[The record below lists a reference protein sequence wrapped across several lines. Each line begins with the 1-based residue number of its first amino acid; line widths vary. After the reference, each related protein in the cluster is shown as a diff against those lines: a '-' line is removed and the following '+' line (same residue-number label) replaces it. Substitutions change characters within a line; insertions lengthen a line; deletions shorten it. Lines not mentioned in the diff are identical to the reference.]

1 MGRAGPQVRRHRRRR
16 RVRDLRT
23 RRRHH
28 RSDQLILGCP
38 GRPRRTGRVPG
49 RRHARFCGS
58 RALRLPHSTPGSYAH
73 AGVEPGSAHDRRLP
87 QPMGANPRQC
97 GVPQRFPSSVGAVLV
112 RCRGGPPPRLR
123 PGRGG
128 ARLAA
133 GRRRPDI
140 LGRGSPGHDRPVRVM
155 TTTTATVALPEAGG
169 SWREIELS
177 ESRTWAEHPQAF
189 QSRIAFAAAHVV
201 ADPRG
206 ENVPGAPA
214 TIDWEATLAFRR
226 HLFSYGLG
234 VAEAMDT
241 AQRNMGLDW
250 PATQEL
256 ITRSAALAQEH
267 GAKIASGAGTDQLL
281 APAESLDEVTR
292 AYLEQ
297 VEFVEAAGSQAIVM
311 ASRQL
316 AAVAR
321 SADDYLEV
329 YSSVLAQATLPV
341 ILHWLG
347 EMFDPQLS
355 GYWGSIDVATA
366 TGTFLDLIRENSAK
380 VDGVKVSLLSAD
392 HEQEL
397 RAALPAGVR
406 LYTGDAFNYPELIE
420 GDGDHHSDALLGA
433 FAAIAPAASAALS
446 ALDADDIEGYRRE
459 MAPTLELSRHI
470 FAPPTFY
477 YKTGI
482 AFLAW
487 LNGHQDGFVMVGGLQ
502 SARSIVH
509 LARVFE
515 LANEAQLLADPD
527 LAAHRLGLLLAS
539 AGLAR

>member
-1 MGRAGPQVRRHRRRR
+1 M
-16 RVRDLRT
+16 
-23 RRRHH
+23 
-28 RSDQLILGCP
+28 
-38 GRPRRTGRVPG
+38 
-49 RRHARFCGS
+49 
-58 RALRLPHSTPGSYAH
+58 
-73 AGVEPGSAHDRRLP
+73 
-87 QPMGANPRQC
+87 
-97 GVPQRFPSSVGAVLV
+97 
-112 RCRGGPPPRLR
+112 
-123 PGRGG
+123 
-128 ARLAA
+128 
-133 GRRRPDI
+133 
-140 LGRGSPGHDRPVRVM
+140 
-155 TTTTATVALPEAGG
+155 TTATATIALPEASG

-177 ESRTWAEHPQAF
+177 EPRAWAEHPEPF
-189 QSRIAFAAAHVV
+189 RSRIAFAAAHVV

-214 TIDWEATLAFRR
+214 VIDWEATLGFRR
-226 HLFSYGLG
+226 HLFRYGLG

-256 ITRSAALAQEH
+256 ITRSAALANEH
-267 GAKIASGAGTDQLL
+267 GARIASGAGTDQLL
-281 APAESLDEVTR
+281 SPPGSLGEVTD

-297 VEFVEAAGSQAIVM
+297 LEFVEAAGSQAIVM

-321 SADDYLEV
+321 RAEDYLQV
-329 YSSVLAQATLPV
+329 YSSVLSRATQPV
-341 ILHWLG
+341 VLHWLG

-355 GYWGSIDVATA
+355 GYWGSADIPTA
-366 TGTFLDLIRENSAK
+366 TRTFLDLINEHSAK

-406 LYTGDAFNYPELIE
+406 LYTGDDYNYPELIE

-446 ALDADDIEGYRRE
+446 ALDGDDIERYRRE
-459 MAPTLELSRHI
+459 MAPTLALSRHI
-470 FAPPTFY
+470 FAPPTYY

-502 SARSIVH
+502 SARSILH
-509 LARVFE
+509 LAHVFE
-515 LANEAQLLADPD
+515 LANEAQLLTDPD

-539 AGLAR
+539 AGIAR

>member
-1 MGRAGPQVRRHRRRR
+1 M
-16 RVRDLRT
+16 
-23 RRRHH
+23 
-28 RSDQLILGCP
+28 
-38 GRPRRTGRVPG
+38 
-49 RRHARFCGS
+49 
-58 RALRLPHSTPGSYAH
+58 
-73 AGVEPGSAHDRRLP
+73 
-87 QPMGANPRQC
+87 
-97 GVPQRFPSSVGAVLV
+97 
-112 RCRGGPPPRLR
+112 
-123 PGRGG
+123 
-128 ARLAA
+128 
-133 GRRRPDI
+133 
-140 LGRGSPGHDRPVRVM
+140 
-155 TTTTATVALPEAGG
+155 TTATATIALPEASG

-177 ESRTWAEHPQAF
+177 EPRAWAEHPEPF
-189 QSRIAFAAAHVV
+189 RSRIAFAAAHVV

-214 TIDWEATLAFRR
+214 VIDWEATLGFRR
-226 HLFSYGLG
+226 HLFRYGLG

-256 ITRSAALAQEH
+256 ITRSAALANEH
-267 GAKIASGAGTDQLL
+267 GARIASGAGTDQLL
-281 APAESLDEVTR
+281 SPPGSLGEVTD

-297 VEFVEAAGSQAIVM
+297 LEFVEAAGSQAIVM

-321 SADDYLEV
+321 RAEDYLQV
-329 YSSVLAQATLPV
+329 YSSVLSRATQPV
-341 ILHWLG
+341 VLHWLG

-355 GYWGSIDVATA
+355 GYWGSADIPTA
-366 TGTFLDLIRENSAK
+366 TRTFLDLINEHSAK

-406 LYTGDAFNYPELIE
+406 LYTGDDYNYPELIE
-420 GDGDHHSDALLGA
+420 GDRDHHSDALLGA

-446 ALDADDIEGYRRE
+446 ALDGDDIERYRRE
-459 MAPTLELSRHI
+459 MAPTLALSRHI
-470 FAPPTFY
+470 FAPPTYY

-502 SARSIVH
+502 SARSILH
-509 LARVFE
+509 LAHVFE
-515 LANEAQLLADPD
+515 LANEAQLLTDPD